1 MYAVC
6 ACVNVSVFVE
16 AGWAGAAEI
25 CLHALSRN
33 DAKVLGS
40 SNLSIKLLVNINI
53 LYIYRC
59 DPTYNVWESNHEMV
73 LIHSYVYRLRRP
85 SDTSQSGKRIASLV
99 YNIHQRGCEV
109 QTHVNCAS
117 LVYNNRSCG
126 GKSTDW
132 VNRSLCPT

>member
-53 LYIYRC
+53 LYIYIDVIQRIMYGNLIKKWCSYIVMYIDC
-59 DPTYNVWESNHEMV
+59 DDPAIQAKAES
-73 LIHSYVYRLRRP
+73 
-85 SDTSQSGKRIASLV
+85 G
-99 YNIHQRGCEV
+99 
-109 QTHVNCAS
+109 
-117 LVYNNRSCG
+117 
-126 GKSTDW
+126 
-132 VNRSLCPT
+132 